1 MILWDHLKVVPVHGD
16 GEMNQ
21 APIPVVING
30 ATGKMGREVVKAVAQ
45 ATDMNLLG
53 AISRSPEHVGKDVG
67 ELVGIEQLEVP
78 ITDQLESMLAFAA
91 QERQPGVMVDFTH
104 PSQVYNNIRAAI
116 AYGIRPVIGTTGL
129 SSAQI
134 QDIAEFAD
142 KASTGCLIIPNF
154 SIGMVLL
161 QQAAIQASQ
170 YFDHVEIIELHHNQ
184 KADAPSGTAIQT
196 AQILTEMGKTYNS
209 ATVEETEKLPGARG
223 CQAGDGIRIH
233 SIRLPGLIAH
243 QEVIFGAAG
252 QIYTL
257 RHDTSDRACYMPGV
271 LLAIRKVLQLKT
283 LVYGLEKIL

>member
-1 MILWDHLKVVPVHGD
+1 MS
-16 GEMNQ
+16 NQ
-21 APIPVVING
+21 GSIPVIVNG
-30 ATGKMGREVVKAVAQ
+30 AAGKMGREVIKAVAQ
-45 ATDMNLLG
+45 ASDLILMG
-53 AISRSPEHVGKDVG
+53 AIDTTPEHQGKDAG
-67 ELVGIEQLEVP
+67 ELAGLSEPLEVP
-78 ITDQLESMLAFAA
+78 ITNQLEPMLGYVAG
-91 QERQPGVMVDFTH
+91 ERQMQPGVLVDFTH
-104 PSQVYNNIRAAI
+104 PDVVYNNIRSEI
-116 AYGIRPVIGTTGL
+116 AYGIRPVVGTTGL
-129 SSAQI
+129 SPAQLEELA
-134 QDIAEFAD
+134 DFAE

-161 QQAAIQASQ
+161 QEAAVRASQ

-196 AQILTEMGKTYNS
+196 AQLLGEMGKTFNT
-209 ATVEETEKLPGARG
+209 AIVEETEKIAGARG
-223 CQAGDGIRIH
+223 SLADEGIRIH

-271 LLAIRKVLQLKT
+271 LLAIRKVNQLKS

>member
-1 MILWDHLKVVPVHGD
+1 MS
-16 GEMNQ
+16 NQ
-21 APIPVVING
+21 GSIPVIING
-30 ATGKMGREVVKAVAQ
+30 AAGKMGREVIKAVAQ
-45 ATDMNLLG
+45 ASDLILMG
-53 AISRSPEHVGKDVG
+53 AIDTTPEHQGKDAG
-67 ELVGIEQLEVP
+67 ELAGLSEPLEVP
-78 ITDQLESMLAFAA
+78 ITNQLEPMLGYVAG
-91 QERQPGVMVDFTH
+91 ERQMQPGVLVDFTH
-104 PSQVYNNIRAAI
+104 PDAVYNNIRSAI
-116 AYGIRPVIGTTGL
+116 AYGIRPVVGTTGL
-129 SSAQI
+129 SPAQLEELA
-134 QDIAEFAD
+134 DFAE

-161 QQAAIQASQ
+161 QEAAVRASQ

-196 AQILTEMGKTYNS
+196 AQLLGELGKTFNT
-209 ATVEETEKLPGARG
+209 AIVEETEKIAGARG
-223 CQAGDGIRIH
+223 SLADEGIRIH

-271 LLAIRKVLQLKT
+271 LLAIRKVNQLKS